1 MKKIWGII
9 ICLVAILFLLYGLQT
24 TSPTKEKVVKE
35 KKVDKIVEEEPIQEE
50 EVAIEEAPLA
60 QEVSYSIDESGYE
73 TISPCGGVYSYDGR
87 TETYYSSNVLY
98 HYNTP
103 NWTADEQGFYRDAN
117 GYYVVAASDM
127 EQGTVFACS
136 MGVENDKYIAMFS
149 GLTSGTVGVA
159 PFSSSNP
166 DEGLVLDQSLMPNS
180 GSGGSNI
187 IN

>member
-24 TSPTKEKVVKE
+24 TSPTKEKAVKE
-35 KKVDKIVEEEPIQEE
+35 KKVDKIVEEKPIQEE
-50 EVAIEEAPLA
+50 EVIIEEAPLA
-60 QEVSYSIDESGYE
+60 QEVTPNYGYPVDESGYE
-73 TISPCGGVYSYDGR
+73 TIFPSGGVYSYDGR

-127 EQGTVFACS
+127 VQGTVFACS
-136 MGVENDKYIAMFS
+136 MGDCIVEDGGCAP
-149 GLTSGTVGVA
+149 GVTDYYV
-159 PFSSSNP
+159 NW
-166 DEGLVLDQSLMPNS
+166 
-180 GSGGSNI
+180 
-187 IN
+187 